1 MLIQLLMNSI
11 IIGSVYGLMAQSF
24 SLLYSTIP
32 FFNMTHGS
40 ISAIAG
46 YITYMLLHLMGWN
59 IVLSIAIA
67 LVIASFFSFA
77 FDRYIYMPLRAKGAS
92 GMVLLVASLGVYT
105 MMEALITLAYNPQFK
120 TLGKIDSSKVYEFF
134 GAYVSS
140 VQLIT
145 IVVNLFVLLGFV
157 LLLKKTLFGKLIR
170 AIADSKDLAHI
181 IGIRTDMFI
190 GLVFGLCGFVA
201 ALAGVLAGF
210 DTGLEPVMGFSML
223 FKGIIAAIIGG
234 MGSVYGAFFGAMFL
248 GFVENLGV
256 LVFASEWR
264 DTIAFIL
271 FIIFLYFKP
280 QGIFVK
286 QSKD

>member
-11 IIGSVYGLMAQSF
+11 IIGSVYGLMSQSF

-46 YITYMLLHLMGWN
+46 YITYMLLHLFGWN
-59 IVLSIAIA
+59 IVPSIFIA
-67 LVIASFFSFA
+67 LSVAAFISFA
-77 FDRYIYMPLRAKGAS
+77 FDRYIYMPLRQKGGS
-92 GMVLLVASLGVYT
+92 GMILLVASLGVYT
-105 MMEALITLAYNPQFK
+105 MMEAIITIAYNPQFK
-120 TLGKIDSSKVYEFF
+120 TLGKINGSKVFNIF
-134 GAYVSS
+134 GAYISS

-145 IVVNLFVLLGFV
+145 VIINLLVLFSFII
-157 LLLKKTLFGKLIR
+157 LLKKTLFGKLIR
-170 AIADSKDLAHI
+170 AISNNKDLAFI
-181 IGIRTDMFI
+181 LGVRTDLFI
-190 GLVFGLCGFVA
+190 GFVFGICGFVA
-201 ALAGVLAGF
+201 AIAGVLAGF

-234 MGSVYGAFFGAMFL
+234 MGCVYGAFFGALFL

-256 LVFASEWR
+256 MVFASEWR

-271 FIIFLYFKP
+271 LIIFLYFKP

-286 QSKD
+286 NKKS

>member
-11 IIGSVYGLMAQSF
+11 IIGSVYGLMSQSF

-46 YITYMLLHLMGWN
+46 YITYMLLHLMGWH
-59 IVLSIAIA
+59 IVPSIAIA
-67 LVIASFFSFA
+67 LIIASFFSFA
-77 FDRYIYMPLRAKGAS
+77 FDRYIYMPLRQKGAS

-140 VQLIT
+140 VQLLT
-145 IVVNLFVLLGFV
+145 IIVNLVVLLGFA

-170 AIADSKDLAHI
+170 AISDSKDLAHI

-234 MGSVYGAFFGAMFL
+234 IGSVYGAFFGALFL

-256 LVFASEWR
+256 LIFASEWR

-286 QSKD
+286 QTQE

>member
-32 FFNMTHGS
+32 FFNMTHGGV
-40 ISAIAG
+40 SAIAG
-46 YITYMLLHLMGWN
+46 YIAYMFLHLMGWH
-59 IVLSIAIA
+59 IVPSIAIA
-67 LVIASFFSFA
+67 LIVASFCSFA
-77 FDRYIYMPLRAKGAS
+77 FDRYIYMPLRQKGAS

-105 MMEALITLAYNPQFK
+105 MLEALITLAYNPQFK

-140 VQLIT
+140 VQLLT
-145 IVVNLFVLLGFV
+145 IIVNLAVLLGFA

-223 FKGIIAAIIGG
+223 FKGIIGAIIGG
-234 MGSVYGAFFGAMFL
+234 MGSVYGAFFGALFL

-271 FIIFLYFKP
+271 FILFLYCKP